1 MFVIP
6 NRREAAVRNL
16 LFLYPM
22 LDVTVVA
29 QIESGFPDL
38 YFGVIL
44 NGAVFQA
51 E

>member
-29 QIESGFPDL
+29 QIEPWVSESL
-38 YFGVIL
+38 FGVIL

>member
-22 LDVTVVA
+22 LDVTVVVQLEA
-29 QIESGFPDL
+29 WVSRSL
-38 YFGVIL
+38 FGVIL